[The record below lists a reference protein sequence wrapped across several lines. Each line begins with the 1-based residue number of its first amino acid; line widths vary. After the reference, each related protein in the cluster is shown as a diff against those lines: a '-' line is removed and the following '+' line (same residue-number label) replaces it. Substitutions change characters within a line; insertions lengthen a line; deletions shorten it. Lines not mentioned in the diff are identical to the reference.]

1 MGVAFRAGAK
11 AEGQLVRIGGWECL
25 WGVLPREARWFSIT
39 LTRST
44 APWAFLRGEPFRTI
58 AALEM
63 FATLVSVRAFSD
75 RWPGSGKGA
84 ITLSG
89 ITDNLGNTFVLSR
102 MMTSKFPLVV
112 ILSEL
117 TLQLRDRGMEM
128 DLLWTPRD
136 QNEEAGA
143 LTNGA
148 FTGFTA
154 AHRVEVDLGPH
165 SWKILPAAMKEA
177 EDIYE
182 KVKER
187 RAARRD
193 QGGIP
198 LEAQGG
204 GRRAGQKLRET
215 DPW

>member
-1 MGVAFRAGAK
+1 
-11 AEGQLVRIGGWECL
+11 
-25 WGVLPREARWFSIT
+25 
-39 LTRST
+39 
-44 APWAFLRGEPFRTI
+44 
-58 AALEM
+58 
-63 FATLVSVRAFSD
+63 
-75 RWPGSGKGA
+75 
-84 ITLSG
+84 
-89 ITDNLGNTFVLSR
+89 
-102 MMTSKFPLVV
+102 
-112 ILSEL
+112 
-117 TLQLRDRGMEM
+117 M

-136 QNEEAGA
+136 QNEEADA
-143 LTNGA
+143 LTNGE

-204 GRRAGQKLRET
+204 GRRVGQKLRET